1 MNAVAISPQASQAHP
16 LTSAPVTFAG
26 DPATTKSRTVRV
38 WATRK
43 FHLRIGDTA
52 TTADSA
58 FAGAGDG
65 ALIRLAPGEGLASI
79 KADDQPDGVI
89 WFTVVTVR

>member
-1 MNAVAISPQASQAHP
+1 MTTPVISPVASQSLP
-16 LTSAPVTFAG
+16 LTSSPAAFVG
-26 DPATTKSRTVRV
+26 DGAATKSRTVRV

-43 FHLRIGDTA
+43 FHLRIGNAA

-58 FAGAGDG
+58 FAADGDG
-65 ALIRLAPGEGLASI
+65 ALIRLAPGEGLAAI

-89 WFTVVTVR
+89 WFTVTTVR